1 MEWFRLG
8 RRRVVGTH
16 CDVLLF
22 QSELCK
28 VICPTFLA
36 GQFASSTASG
46 FVAQVRRANPSSLSI
61 EVREDQHGCHQ
72 RATLRRYP
80 LSSKVCFG
88 DGDRMITELERT
100 IEQTFVRWASGQ
112 SPDDLG
118 ICAIDQVAHA
128 SRTRAVCSLTVW
140 WMYSAARWA

>member
-46 FVAQVRRANPSSLSI
+46 FVAQVRRANLSSLSI
-61 EVREDQHGCHQ
+61 EVREDQHGCQ
-72 RATLRRYP
+72 SKRNATNVPCLAAEY
-80 LSSKVCFG
+80 V
-88 DGDRMITELERT
+88 
-100 IEQTFVRWASGQ
+100 
-112 SPDDLG
+112 
-118 ICAIDQVAHA
+118 
-128 SRTRAVCSLTVW
+128 LT
-140 WMYSAARWA
+140 MATG